1 MRISQE
7 KELAHMH
14 LVKIQCT
21 CLVIE
26 YTKKT
31 WQTPSPCSF
40 VGVRVLLLSLMTT
53 GVPVVAILNTFV
65 HMMATVRTAV
75 VMLLLVTIRRA
86 AVIVVVMAILNTF
99 VLMMATVRTAVVML
113 LLVTT
118 RRAAVIVVVVATRRA
133 AVVMRLATI
142 GRTAVVMPMVSTR
155 SPVRTDGGGIFTQWR
170 RRLRWSNVLEGIVKI
185 GSTK

>member
-1 MRISQE
+1 
-7 KELAHMH
+7 
-14 LVKIQCT
+14 
-21 CLVIE
+21 
-26 YTKKT
+26 
-31 WQTPSPCSF
+31 
-40 VGVRVLLLSLMTT
+40 MTT

-86 AVIVVVMAILNTF
+86 AVIVVVVAILNTF

-118 RRAAVIVVVVATRRA
+118 RKA

-170 RRLRWSNVLEGIVKI
+170 RRLRWSNIIAGIVKI
-185 GSTK
+185 GLTK